1 MPFKHQVVFNV
12 LAKDLNNA
20 LELVE
25 IAGDRVLVGVMVKN
39 FPTEE
44 AAIELVKEFKDNN
57 ILVSVGLGAG
67 DPAMWKKVANVSV
80 ATLPDHINQVFP
92 ASGYTLGRMEQT
104 TENVPVIN
112 SLVEPTGIAG
122 QVYISTGPVSS
133 AYREKVS
140 CELAAAM
147 ISELGI
153 PSIKLYP
160 IEGEKGLEELAAMT
174 RAAVKAG
181 IKIIEPTGGITL
193 DNVHII
199 VQTCLDNGA
208 ETVIPHLY
216 TSIIDKET
224 GETSPSAMRRL
235 VEMTW

>member
-1 MPFKHQVVFNV
+1 MSFKHQVVFNV
-12 LAKDLNNA
+12 LANDLNNA

-57 ILVSVGLGAG
+57 IRVSVGLGAG
-67 DPAMWKKVANVSV
+67 DPNMWRKVANVSV
-80 ATLPDHINQVFP
+80 ATLPNHINQVFP

-112 SLVEPTGIAG
+112 SLVEPTGMPG
-122 QVYISTGPVSS
+122 QVYISTGPASS

-140 CELAAAM
+140 CELVAAM
-147 ISELGI
+147 IAELGI

-160 IEGEKGLEELAAMT
+160 IEGEKGLEELAEMT

-193 DNVHII
+193 DNVHVI

-224 GETSPSAMRRL
+224 GDTKPSAMKQL
-235 VEMTW
+235 IEMTW

>member
-1 MPFKHQVVFNV
+1 MSFKHQVVFNV
-12 LAKDLNNA
+12 LAKDLKNA
-20 LELVE
+20 QELVE

-39 FPTEE
+39 YPTED
-44 AAIELVKEFKDNN
+44 AAIQLVKEFKENN

-92 ASGYTLGRMEQT
+92 ASGYTLGRMEQS

-112 SLVEPTGIAG
+112 SMVEPTGIAG
-122 QVYISTGPVSS
+122 QVYISTGPASA

-147 ISELGI
+147 IAEMGI

-160 IEGEKGLEELAAMT
+160 INGEKGLEELAQMT

-193 DNVHII
+193 DNVYTI

-208 ETVIPHLY
+208 EIVIPHLY

-224 GETSPSAMRRL
+224 GETKPSAMKQL
-235 VEMTW
+235 VEMKW